1 MSLFA
6 TYEMIRSKERLSREK
21 LIVQHGIHFCF
32 ATCCNPDT
40 ARYISLAVM
49 MQREGVRCLQ
59 TIENVICLSY
69 FADMLRYGK
78 HHFRKKLE
86 ITFSVNESRL
96 SNSQEMQNKTTKK
109 LRKYLWIKK
118 TQKIVTKSRKKSQM
132 QVR

>member
-1 MSLFA
+1 
-6 TYEMIRSKERLSREK
+6 
-21 LIVQHGIHFCF
+21 
-32 ATCCNPDT
+32 
-40 ARYISLAVM
+40 

-59 TIENVICLSY
+59 TFENVISLSY
-69 FADMLRYGK
+69 LAEMLRYGK

-96 SNSQEMQNKTTKK
+96 IRFPRNAKQNYQKTPQISPDKIKK
-109 LRKYLWIKK
+109 TK